1 MHGKNVPCAFFHV
14 HYMYMYMFTW
24 QWLCAIRKITILS
37 IKLISKQRCLVI
49 SKRVIQKLN
58 LYTFNLKNGNVQFL
72 ISGFEEKNTGE
83 TRSLYCRKTSLSLV
97 PGKGIHF
104 TPKTTE
110 CNFIVLDIDTKRT
123 RRKNIASH
131 QKEWAYL
138 FWGENEFGKEIP
150 KWC

>member
-1 MHGKNVPCAFFHV
+1 MG
-14 HYMYMYMFTW
+14 MYNFLF
-24 QWLCAIRKITILS
+24 QDLKRK
-37 IKLISKQRCLVI
+37 
-49 SKRVIQKLN
+49 
-58 LYTFNLKNGNVQFL
+58 
-72 ISGFEEKNTGE
+72 
-83 TRSLYCRKTSLSLV
+83 TRGRDSLYCRKTSLSLV
-97 PGKGIHF
+97 PGKGINF

-150 KWC
+150 K